1 MELINVHPSSWIGQD
16 RMLLSWIY
24 FTLTESIMMEI
35 IGHKT
40 SYASWKALET
50 LYSSTN
56 HARIMQLK
64 LELHSSQK
72 GSKKMS
78 EFLLQ
83 IKKIVDSLNAINK
96 LVSEK
101 DHVMYI
107 LGGLG
112 TDYLSFVVSITSRS
126 QAVKLEELHSLLL
139 AHEQRIDKLHTI
151 EDTSTLASNFASR

>member
-1 MELINVHPSSWIGQD
+1 MQ
-16 RMLLSWIY
+16 
-24 FTLTESIMMEI
+24 I

-50 LYSSTN
+50 LYSSSN

-64 LELHSSQK
+64 LELHSSQI
-72 GSKKMS
+72 GSKKIS

-83 IKKIVDSLNAINK
+83 IKRIVDSLNVIDE
-96 LVSEK
+96 LVYEK

-112 TDYLSFVVSITSRS
+112 TNYLSFVVSITSRT
-126 QAVKLEELHSLLL
+126 QPIRLEELHSLFL
-139 AHEQRIDKLHTI
+139 AHEQQMD
-151 EDTSTLASNFASR
+151 